1 MLVYQRVPRWS
12 KPSHLRLAPRTW
24 CLAMRLDKPHTTGC
38 DDVHLDLHGQPQHYH
53 YIYIL
58 LYYIIYSTYHMS
70 FFQHSQN
77 NPEAYFI
84 LIQVVVQWS
93 VCHPMVHSK
102 VSETQRIQHD
112 FPPWW
117 FIPLSKLSENPS
129 YQWIDPTCPTKAGIS
144 TASENHNPSES
155 IIPRNSVSITI
166 GPTVLISKH
175 QPLETSQVL
184 KLPIPSRG
192 DASIFQVI
200 RSWGSPRALRN

>member
-1 MLVYQRVPRWS
+1 MFTRGYLGGQNHPILDWLQGLDVWRCDWTNPT
-12 KPSHLRLAPRTW
+12 RLA
-24 CLAMRLDKPHTTGC
+24 ATTYTSIC
-38 DDVHLDLHGQPQHYH
+38 TANLNTIT
-53 YIYIL
+53 IYIL